1 MELDK
6 VPTSALDH
14 ILEDLHIKCASRLLS
29 DIHNILDPYQMR
41 FIDVP
46 GLIAF
51 LRRVG
56 KDIYHPFV
64 ILMII
69 IIIII
74 IIIINST
81 VVIVVKIAIIMI
93 IRLLLSS
100 DINHH
105 YYYYQSISHLS
116 IHPFIFRPFIYPSIH
131 FSPIYLS
138 IHSFFTHLSIHP
150 FNFSCTHSSIQ
161 LPLLFI
167 LLVVVSCLINCD
179 DYVYSSVT
187 GKIAAQKLDDFFDK
201 HMIVRYANS
210 DDDDDDDD

>member
-116 IHPFIFRPFIYPSIH
+116 IHPFIF
-131 FSPIYLS
+131 
-138 IHSFFTHLSIHP
+138 THLSIHP
-150 FNFSCTHSSIQ
+150 FNFSCTHLSIQ

-210 DDDDDDDD
+210 DDDDDDDDDYDNDLLFIH